1 MSIFLLIFGS
11 FCITYSDFS
20 LGSFFLMCNC
30 TILSAFCAISSNSSL
45 VKVEAL
51 FNFIFKS
58 RYFSIS
64 FRIDNDLN
72 LIFSKLFKA
81 FCTLSWVF
89 TSKSFFFSSSLEVFT
104 GSLVVF
110 SSFFVLPSCSFS
122 KSSKVSCITS
132 CGFTFFIVFL

>member
-11 FCITYSDFS
+11 FCITYSEFS

-45 VKVEAL
+45 VKVEIL

-89 TSKSFFFSSSLEVFT
+89 TSNSFFFSSLEVFI
-104 GSLVVF
+104 GSLIVF
-110 SSFFVLPSCSFS
+110 SSFFVLLSCCFS